1 MPTTDDAVCIRAIDY
16 SETSQIATFFTRNT
30 GKIGAIAKG
39 SKRPKSAFDGPI
51 EIFAHG
57 RLVFSGSN
65 RQGLA
70 TLTEFQQQPG
80 FSNLPKDLF
89 VLNCCFFAAE
99 LVNLLTG
106 DYDAHP
112 GLFDNFLEFL
122 QNADQL
128 RPSADLH
135 RDILALLIRFQL
147 DLLKEIGLLPVL
159 NSCVN
164 CKKTFS
170 PAWPEIYFSN
180 PANGLLCK
188 DCETSF
194 PEKMR
199 LTKSAADCLA
209 NPAAIAQAKKTTL
222 KQVEQALVSYFTYNL
237 GRPPKMAK
245 HIGRGS

>member
-1 MPTTDDAVCIRAIDY
+1 MLTTDDAICIRAIDY

-80 FSNLPKDLF
+80 SSNLPADLF
-89 VLNCCFFAAE
+89 VLNCCLFAAE

-122 QNADQL
+122 QNADRL
-128 RPSADLH
+128 RPAADLH
-135 RDILALLIRFQL
+135 RDILALLILFQL
-147 DLLKEIGLLPVL
+147 DLLRQIGLSPVL
-159 NSCVN
+159 NACVN
-164 CKKTFS
+164 CKTRLT
-170 PAWPEIYFSN
+170 ANWPRCYFSSA
-180 PANGLLCK
+180 ANGLVCR
-188 DCETSF
+188 DCEAALPDRTAITPAVANSLCN
-194 PEKMR
+194 PEH
-199 LTKSAADCLA
+199 LA
-209 NPAAIAQAKKTTL
+209 RSSGKTL
-222 KQVEQALVSYFTYNL
+222 DEAEKVLVQYFTHILN
-237 GRPPKMAK
+237 RPPKMARYICK
-245 HIGRGS
+245 S